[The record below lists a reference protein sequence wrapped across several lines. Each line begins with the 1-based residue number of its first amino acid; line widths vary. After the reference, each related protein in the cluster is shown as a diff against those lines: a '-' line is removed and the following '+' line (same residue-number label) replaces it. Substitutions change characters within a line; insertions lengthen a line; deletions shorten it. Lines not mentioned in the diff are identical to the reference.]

1 MSREHTFWERLAE
14 VQTKLVQDPIH
25 VIGSLDE
32 DLGQLLFHLGS
43 FPGGMEDK
51 AFLEFL
57 TDFDMIK
64 FDTIAKL
71 EKVVIVLKVLKKRK
85 SYRVAMRES
94 NTLPQAMTF
103 KKLLAFYKMKV

>member
-1 MSREHTFWERLAE
+1 M
-14 VQTKLVQDPIH
+14 
-25 VIGSLDE
+25 
-32 DLGQLLFHLGS
+32 GS

-57 TDFDMIK
+57 TDFDMVK

-71 EKVVIVLKVLKKRK
+71 EKFVVVVKVLKKRK

-103 KKLLAFYKMKV
+103 KELLVFYKMKV